1 MNLLDETQSSGGPSP
16 LVARLMKPI
25 RRYRL
30 VVTLLGLIFLF
41 VLYLDGVSTNPPG
54 FYIDECAIAYNAY
67 TIAHTGAGEFG
78 NRLPLFFPVYT
89 SGWIQYANPTQIYLL
104 AFPFTVFK
112 PSVLV
117 ARVFAASWV
126 FAACVLL
133 GLLAS
138 RISGQRRIGIIAG
151 VIAFLT
157 PWLFEVSRLVME
169 TYFYPMALVL
179 FLLALFRAQKKES
192 WGWPTVAMLAVD
204 ADAFDLHLHDRKI
217 PRTHDGPRPG
227 FLC

>member
-1 MNLLDETQSSGGPSP
+1 M
-16 LVARLMKPI
+16 
-25 RRYRL
+25 
-30 VVTLLGLIFLF
+30 
-41 VLYLDGVSTNPPG
+41 
-54 FYIDECAIAYNAY
+54 
-67 TIAHTGAGEFG
+67 
-78 NRLPLFFPVYT
+78 
-89 SGWIQYANPTQIYLL
+89 
-104 AFPFTVFK
+104 FK
-112 PSVLV
+112 PSILV

-192 WGWPTVAMLAVD
+192 WSWPTVAMLAVTLMLLTYTYTIGRFLGPMMALVGRVCVD
-204 ADAFDLHLHDRKI
+204 AGSIADIQD
-217 PRTHDGPRPG
+217 PTS
-227 FLC
+227 